1 MKKSDWA
8 LVILIVAIAG
18 IASYFVVNAFLPAPN
33 KDPQTVPTADPITT
47 TVAAP
52 SDQIFNTDAI
62 NPTVRVT
69 IGDQS
74 NQPPF
79 TLGAQ

>member
-8 LVILIVAIAG
+8 LIVLIVAIVG
-18 IASYFVVNAFLPAPN
+18 VASYFIANALLPAPTKN
-33 KDPQTVPTADPITT
+33 PQTVPTAEAITST
-47 TVAAP
+47 IAEP
-52 SDQIFNTDAI
+52 SEKIFNKEAI

-74 NQPPF
+74 DRPPF
-79 TLGAQ
+79 TLGEQ